1 MVPTYRSSRP
11 CASVTGTRKSG
22 LTWSQINGPINPRH
36 KAICKLC
43 WAGAGMASLF
53 MWAGIILAITP

>member
-1 MVPTYRSSRP
+1 MTPVYRSTRAHSD
-11 CASVTGTRKSG
+11 VTGVRRSG
-22 LTWSQINGPINPRH
+22 LTWSQINGPLNPRH